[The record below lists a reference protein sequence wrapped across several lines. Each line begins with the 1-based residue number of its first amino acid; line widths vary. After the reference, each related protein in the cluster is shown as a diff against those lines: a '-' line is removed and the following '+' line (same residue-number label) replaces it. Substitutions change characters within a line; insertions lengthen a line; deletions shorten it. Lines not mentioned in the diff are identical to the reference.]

1 MKVEL
6 IDHMG
11 SDDRVA
17 DSARVSFARKASDYT
32 PEQNHK
38 LIKYLAKHGHFTT
51 FTHCIVTLAMTA
63 PIAIKAQCDKHVV
76 GFTSNTECFD
86 DQTQVLTDSGWKY
99 WAGLSEDDLV
109 AVPSLDF
116 QTYTF
121 EKPKQLF
128 VYDYKGTMLHCHS
141 RDLDMLCTPNH
152 EQPISY
158 YSQKGGSHWTSYT
171 KMQTKDIKG
180 LCFPK
185 LPPLPKLHTGNTG
198 GYDLGFVQG
207 VFLGDGSLSKD
218 GKRIYFHI
226 KKERKKEMFR
236 GLMERTPELDWV
248 ENQQDDGYSYFR
260 CYNKYSFTGGVTDK
274 SIDWMMDSSEYYQGL
289 FDGLVATDGHK
300 SSRGQT
306 SYSTVSKQLWQD
318 FLLLCQYVGRETATY
333 IRDNVPNW
341 STAYK
346 VNVKQNKPKLLRNI
360 DEVYYEGKVY
370 CAETSTNLLY
380 VRRNGKAN
388 VSGNSRR
395 YISHPPELFL
405 PTFRTKPD
413 GSVKQG
419 SGGEHP
425 DNDIIREAYHALA
438 HECLELYNGMIAQG
452 VAAEQARFILPQGVE
467 TNWVWTGSLYAWAR
481 FYNQRTDLHA
491 QKEIQDLAKM
501 VGEIIHPLYPHSWKA
516 LVGDL
521 K

>member
-1 MKVEL
+1 MCCVRAHL
-6 IDHMG
+6 IDLHQINTKIYHFPFKMFG
-11 SDDRVA
+11 DIAKNV
-17 DSARVSFARKASDYT
+17 VS
-32 PEQNHK
+32 
-38 LIKYLAKHGHFTT
+38 
-51 FTHCIVTLAMTA
+51 
-63 PIAIKAQCDKHVV
+63 
-76 GFTSNTECFD
+76 
-86 DQTQVLTDSGWKY
+86 
-99 WAGLSEDDLV
+99 
-109 AVPSLDF
+109 
-116 QTYTF
+116 
-121 EKPKQLF
+121 
-128 VYDYKGTMLHCHS
+128 LH
-141 RDLDMLCTPNH
+141 R
-152 EQPISY
+152 
-158 YSQKGGSHWTSYT
+158 QKV
-171 KMQTKDIKG
+171 
-180 LCFPK
+180 
-185 LPPLPKLHTGNTG
+185 N
-198 GYDLGFVQG
+198 
-207 VFLGDGSLSKD
+207 
-218 GKRIYFHI
+218 R
-226 KKERKKEMFR
+226 
-236 GLMERTPELDWV
+236 
-248 ENQQDDGYSYFR
+248 
-260 CYNKYSFTGGVTDK
+260 
-274 SIDWMMDSSEYYQGL
+274 L

-306 SYSTVSKQLWQD
+306 SYSTVSEQLWQD

-438 HECLELYNGMIAQG
+438 HECLELYSGMIAQG

-501 VGEIIHPLYPHSWKA
+501 VGETIKPLYPHSWKA

>member
-185 LPPLPKLHTGNTG
+185 LPPCLNYTLATRVVMIWVLYKVCFSVTVLCPK
-198 GYDLGFVQG
+198 
-207 VFLGDGSLSKD
+207 
-218 GKRIYFHI
+218 
-226 KKERKKEMFR
+226 
-236 GLMERTPELDWV
+236 
-248 ENQQDDGYSYFR
+248 
-260 CYNKYSFTGGVTDK
+260 
-274 SIDWMMDSSEYYQGL
+274 
-289 FDGLVATDGHK
+289 
-300 SSRGQT
+300 
-306 SYSTVSKQLWQD
+306 TVSV
-318 FLLLCQYVGRETATY
+318 F
-333 IRDNVPNW
+333 
-341 STAYK
+341 
-346 VNVKQNKPKLLRNI
+346 
-360 DEVYYEGKVY
+360 
-370 CAETSTNLLY
+370 
-380 VRRNGKAN
+380 
-388 VSGNSRR
+388 
-395 YISHPPELFL
+395 
-405 PTFRTKPD
+405 TF
-413 GSVKQG
+413 
-419 SGGEHP
+419 
-425 DNDIIREAYHALA
+425 I
-438 HECLELYNGMIAQG
+438 
-452 VAAEQARFILPQGVE
+452 
-467 TNWVWTGSLYAWAR
+467 
-481 FYNQRTDLHA
+481 
-491 QKEIQDLAKM
+491 
-501 VGEIIHPLYPHSWKA
+501 
-516 LVGDL
+516 
-521 K
+521 